1 MRVTIEGG
9 VPLKGSVCV
18 PADKS
23 ITHRGLMFAAIA
35 EETRLAVGLLPFHN
49 DLAGHPSTL
58 GVEDELGDYAA
69 LGAWTNYC
77 RRKDCL
83 PEPSCSCEALRA
95 RRACA
100 AGATQFFEAA
110 PRQLRNDL
118 NLSAWAVTGTDFKC
132 PGWRDA
138 IKKGNFAA

>member
-1 MRVTIEGG
+1 MIAHHTR
-9 VPLKGSVCV
+9 
-18 PADKS
+18 
-23 ITHRGLMFAAIA
+23 ITFIFWLWFRQ
-35 EETRLAVGLLPFHN
+35 
-49 DLAGHPSTL
+49 
-58 GVEDELGDYAA
+58 
-69 LGAWTNYC
+69 
-77 RRKDCL
+77 
-83 PEPSCSCEALRA
+83 EPSCKCEATRA

-110 PRQLRNDL
+110 PTQLRVDL

>member
-1 MRVTIEGG
+1 MTDRQLAQG
-9 VPLKGSVCV
+9 VWRHSVK
-18 PADKS
+18 P
-23 ITHRGLMFAAIA
+23 
-35 EETRLAVGLLPFHN
+35 
-49 DLAGHPSTL
+49 
-58 GVEDELGDYAA
+58 AA